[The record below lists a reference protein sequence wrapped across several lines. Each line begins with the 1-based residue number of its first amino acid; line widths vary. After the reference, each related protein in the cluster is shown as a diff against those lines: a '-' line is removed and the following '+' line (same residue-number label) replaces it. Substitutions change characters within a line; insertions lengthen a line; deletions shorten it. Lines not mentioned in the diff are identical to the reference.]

1 MIITTTTGRTFDTG
15 RDLTA
20 AERHILQKLFLW
32 EEMAVNLD
40 RFREEKAK
48 AFGKGWSGSG
58 PIKESPVMTII
69 ISDMEKRLLARLQAG
84 KPEGH
89 GD

>member
-1 MIITTTTGRTFDTG
+1 MIVTTTAGRTFDTD

-40 RFREEKAK
+40 QFREEKAK
-48 AFGKGWSGSG
+48 AFRKGWSDSD
-58 PIKESPVMTII
+58 PIMESPAMRII
-69 ISDMEKRLLARLQAG
+69 ISDMEKRFIARLQEG
-84 KPEGH
+84 KP
-89 GD
+89 

>member
-15 RDLTA
+15 RDLNA

-40 RFREEKAK
+40 RFREEKVK
-48 AFGKGWSGSG
+48 AFGKGWA
-58 PIKESPVMTII
+58 
-69 ISDMEKRLLARLQAG
+69 ARAPSR
-84 KPEGH
+84 KAPS
-89 GD
+89 

>member
-1 MIITTTTGRTFDTG
+1 MIITTTTGRTFDTD

-20 AERHILQKLFLW
+20 TERHILQKLFLW
-32 EEMAVNLD
+32 EEMAVSLD

-58 PIKESPVMTII
+58 RIMESPVMTII
-69 ISDMEKRLLARLQAG
+69 ISDMEKRLVARLQGG
-84 KPEGH
+84 KP
-89 GD
+89 

>member
-1 MIITTTTGRTFDTG
+1 MIITTTNGRTFDTD

-32 EEMAVNLD
+32 EEMAVSLKQ
-40 RFREEKAK
+40 FRAEKTK

-58 PIKESPVMTII
+58 PVMEGPVMTII
-69 ISDMEKRLLARLQAG
+69 ISAMEKRLVARLHKG
-84 KPEGH
+84 KP
-89 GD
+89 